1 MKTLKVN
8 GMRCGHCKASV
19 EEAAGKIAGVKNP
32 QVDLEA
38 KELRFEESAPVD
50 MAPCARPSPISVL
63 TRNKFFFPS
72 TAVFLEQLANEMS

>member
-50 MAPCARPSPISVL
+50 MAALRSAI
-63 TRNKFFFPS
+63 TNI
-72 TAVFLEQLANEMS
+72 VFDPE

>member
-38 KELRFEESAPVD
+38 KELRFEESARPWIWP
-50 MAPCARPSPISVL
+50 PCARPSPISV
-63 TRNKFFFPS
+63 FDP
-72 TAVFLEQLANEMS
+72 E

>member
-38 KELRFEESAPVD
+38 KELRF
-50 MAPCARPSPISVL
+50 
-63 TRNKFFFPS
+63 
-72 TAVFLEQLANEMS
+72 

>member
-1 MKTLKVN
+1 LFPKDETKKTLKVN

-50 MAPCARPSPISVL
+50 MAALRAAITDIGFDP
-63 TRNKFFFPS
+63 
-72 TAVFLEQLANEMS
+72 E